1 MPIYIDFHKLE
12 GKPTEEDIRL
22 AHQADLARQEEF
34 GVRFHQYWFNEEAS
48 TVFCLI
54 EGPDPEA
61 VKTCHWS
68 THGNTPCNIQEV
80 EPVYLKLFLGEE
92 APLDRHMTLTMEGKT
107 DVANRTILLTDIRRT
122 DATENKYYLVPIKP
136 KNLVVDA
143 IAKFNGR
150 FVEYTNEEKIV
161 GVFDSPINAIRCAK
175 NIRETIE
182 RLRKKHEESSEW
194 NITYRIALNN
204 GQPLTE
210 KDGFFEIAIRQ
221 ANRLCLIA
229 QPDQII
235 ITAQLKELLKMETEG
250 SLYPATLS
258 SARVL
263 TGPEVV
269 FTDKLFTIIEQNLQ
283 AEPLNVSKLSKLIG
297 LSRPQL
303 YRKVIALTGKSP
315 NDFIKE
321 VRMRKAWFLLQSKKK
336 SISEVAYEVGFSSPS
351 YFSKTFHEKY
361 GYTPSELQSA

>member
-12 GKPTEEDIRL
+12 GNPTEEDIRL
-22 AHQADLARQEEF
+22 AHQADLAKQEEF
-34 GVRFHQYWFNEEAS
+34 SVRFHQYWFNEEAS

-54 EGPDPEA
+54 EGPSPEA

-92 APLDRHMTLTMEGKT
+92 APVDQHMMLTLEGKT
-107 DVANRTILLTDIRRT
+107 DPANRTILLTDIRRT

-175 NIRETIE
+175 NIREAIE

-194 NITYRIALNN
+194 KIDYRIALNN

-210 KDGFFEIAIRQ
+210 NDGFFEAAIRQ
-221 ANRLCLIA
+221 ANRLCMIT
-229 QPDQII
+229 QPNQII
-235 ITAQLKELLKMETEG
+235 MTAQLKELLQMETEA
-250 SLYPATLS
+250 SLYPSTLA

-269 FTDKLFTIIEQNLQ
+269 FIDSLFTIIEQNLR
-283 AEPLNVSKLSKLIG
+283 ADSLSVAKLSYLIG
-297 LSRPQL
+297 LSRPQF
-303 YRKVIALTGKSP
+303 YRKVMALTGKSP
-315 NDFIKE
+315 QVFIKDF
-321 VRMRKAWFLLQSKKK
+321 RMNKAWHLLRSKKWN
-336 SISEVAYEVGFSSPS
+336 ISEVSFEVGFSSPS
-351 YFSKTFHEKY
+351 YFSKIFHEQY
-361 GYTPSELQSA
+361 GYVPSELQTA

>member
-1 MPIYIDFHKLE
+1 MPIYIDFHKIE
-12 GKPTEEDIRL
+12 GNPSEEDIRL
-22 AHQADLARQEEF
+22 AHEADLAKQEEF
-34 GVRFHQYWFNEEAS
+34 GVRFLQYWFNEKAS

-92 APLDRHMTLTMEGKT
+92 APLDRDMTLTMDGKT
-107 DVANRTILLTDIRRT
+107 DSANRTILLTDIRRVNNSV
-122 DATENKYYLVPIKP
+122 NKYYFVPVKP

-143 IAKFNGR
+143 ISKFNGK
-150 FVEYTNEEKIV
+150 FVEYTMEEKVV

-175 NIRETIE
+175 NIQESII
-182 RLRKKHEESSEW
+182 RLKKKHEESSEW
-194 NITYRIALNN
+194 NIHYRIALNV

-210 KDGFFEIAIRQ
+210 KNGLFEVAIRQ
-221 ANRLCLIA
+221 ADRLSIVA
-229 QPDQII
+229 RPDQTIM
-235 ITAQLKELLKMETEG
+235 TAQLKELLQMETEG
-250 SLYPATLS
+250 SLYPSTLS

-263 TGPEVV
+263 TGPEVA
-269 FTDKLFTIIEQNLQ
+269 FTDALFTVIEQNLQ
-283 AEPLNVSKLSKLIG
+283 AESLNVSKLSKLIG

-303 YRKVIALTGKSP
+303 YRKVISLTGKSP

-321 VRMRKAWFLLQSKKK
+321 VRMRKAWFLLQAKKK
-336 SISEVAYEVGFSSPS
+336 SISEVAYIVGFSSPS
-351 YFSKTFHEKY
+351 YFSKIFHQKY